1 LEVIKDL
8 SSELAKAEEKDRF
21 YLIEGTILR
30 LLAPQH
36 YSRPFTYRKKGW
48 GSIERVETTQ
58 DGTPSDLRAPKKKRR
73 VRTGDQEIKIGDCW
87 TFADQLGGIHTGNG
101 KNVYLP
107 WGTHFG
113 LFKKSL
119 LRSLEAQRKLR
130 YEAAPLG
137 LMKVYPLWLDIGKT
151 PCESMKNDALPEVI
165 LETRHTQGGD
175 VMVEVFFD
183 YIENRSFKCL
193 VEVDSEAPVNEEKF
207 VALVKSLN
215 TLDTI
220 GPSKR
225 GEIRIDKISQVKPTE
240 DELEKMRKGEP
251 VQPVIY

>member
-1 LEVIKDL
+1 MKDL
-8 SSELAKAEEKDRF
+8 TPELVKAEAKDRF
-21 YLIEGTILR
+21 YLIQGKIVR

-36 YSRPFTYRKKGW
+36 YTRPFIYKKRGW
-48 GSIERVETTQ
+48 GTIERVETTQ
-58 DGTPSDLRAPKKKRR
+58 DGTPQDLRAPKRKRR
-73 VRTGDQEIKIGDCW
+73 VRTGEEEIKTSDCW
-87 TFADQLGGIHTGNG
+87 TF
-101 KNVYLP
+101 NVEKDTIMLP

-119 LRSLEAQRKLR
+119 FRSLEAQRKLR

-137 LMKVYPLWLDIGKT
+137 LMRVYPLWLPVGKA
-151 PCESMKNDALPEVI
+151 PCESMKEDKIPEVI
-165 LETRHTQGGD
+165 LESRHTQGGD

-183 YIENRSFKCL
+183 YIEDRNFQCI
-193 VEVDSEAPVNEEKF
+193 VEVDSECPINEEKI

-225 GEIRIDKISQVKPTE
+225 GQLQIDKISMVEPTE
-240 DELEKMRKGEP
+240 EELGKMQKGEAVMP
-251 VQPVIY
+251 VVY